1 MLCVILDLI
10 SKEFI
15 PLREKIEWGYIIPYA
30 IAGMM
35 NEHPR
40 AAMALRKSEKK
51 ENYKEF
57 FESLTTT
64 SLE

>member
-1 MLCVILDLI
+1 LDII

-30 IAGMM
+30 ISGMM

-40 AAMALRKSEKK
+40 AAMALRQTDKK

-57 FESLTTT
+57 YEDLIDTYAD
-64 SLE
+64 